1 MVHLLRNMPP
11 RISSRPRNLE
21 AFFKLAATWHKH
33 GGLAGLWTTR
43 RPKRIDDLR
52 GGSVYLAVKGETVFR
67 MPFVGIER
75 VGDFAPHADEEWQDA
90 WAIVC
95 RPETIL
101 VEARR
106 VYRLQGWRYLTPEDA
121 PADIGEPKN
130 AARSGAA
137 TMDSMQRDAASTGRA
152 KGVAR
157 LTHWLAGMLKEM
169 NRRDST
175 AGSAGSRPTTTG
187 RMTG

>member
-21 AFFKLAATWHKH
+21 AFFKLAASWHKH
-33 GGLAGLWTTR
+33 GALAGLWTTR

-75 VGDFAPHADEEWQDA
+75 VGDFAPHADEEWHDA

-106 VYRLQGWRYLTPEDA
+106 VYRLQGWRYLAPEDA

-130 AARSGAA
+130 AEQARATLGEPVDRAA
-137 TMDSMQRDAASTGRA
+137 P
-152 KGVAR
+152 AR
-157 LTHWLAGMLKEM
+157 T
-169 NRRDST
+169 R
-175 AGSAGSRPTTTG
+175 SRE
-187 RMTG
+187 